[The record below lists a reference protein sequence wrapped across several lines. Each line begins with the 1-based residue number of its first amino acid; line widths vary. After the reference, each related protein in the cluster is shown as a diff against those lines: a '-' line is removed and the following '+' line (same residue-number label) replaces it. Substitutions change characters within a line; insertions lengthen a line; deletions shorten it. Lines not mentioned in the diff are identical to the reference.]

1 MPAAR
6 SYSAS
11 QMYLGDPMAWAQFA
25 PNAAFTSSI
34 LREGVIQLEAITDTE
49 ADLRREASMPYF
61 ETGLAM

>member
-1 MPAAR
+1 
-6 SYSAS
+6 
-11 QMYLGDPMAWAQFA
+11 MYLGDPMAWAQFA